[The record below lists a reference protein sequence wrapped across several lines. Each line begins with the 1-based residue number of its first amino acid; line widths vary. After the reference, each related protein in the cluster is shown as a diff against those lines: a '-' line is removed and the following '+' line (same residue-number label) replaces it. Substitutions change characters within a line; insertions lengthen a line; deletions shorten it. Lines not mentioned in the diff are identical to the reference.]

1 MPLAVVDADDTPASR
16 RLADAFRTTGI
27 FEELIRAEDFARLE
41 QLLRRG
47 AVRAGLFI
55 ERGFHRDW
63 QRTGVLKAQVL
74 VDGADSST
82 AQLILGNVAAL
93 EASLRRE
100 WAKEGRARAPP
111 ALEARIQ
118 VRFNPGMKSPIFVI
132 PGLVAVVLGT
142 LAVTLT
148 AISVAG
154 EWERGTV
161 EQLFATPTSRLAVV
175 LGKLLPYLL
184 LGLLQLLLL
193 LVLGL
198 ALFDMPAKGSPWLVG
213 ATTLLF
219 LAGMLAQGLLIGV
232 VTRRHQVAVEI
243 GAVTTIMPTL
253 LLSGFLFPIE
263 NMPEPLQALSAIV
276 PARYF
281 VDALRSVLL
290 KGGGLA
296 EVWPDLAA
304 LAGFAFVLLTF
315 ATLRFRRRL
324 A

>member
-1 MPLAVVDADDTPASR
+1 
-16 RLADAFRTTGI
+16 
-27 FEELIRAEDFARLE
+27 
-41 QLLRRG
+41 
-47 AVRAGLFI
+47 
-55 ERGFHRDW
+55 
-63 QRTGVLKAQVL
+63 
-74 VDGADSST
+74 
-82 AQLILGNVAAL
+82 
-93 EASLRRE
+93 
-100 WAKEGRARAPP
+100 
-111 ALEARIQ
+111 
-118 VRFNPGMKSPIFVI
+118 
-132 PGLVAVVLGT
+132 
-142 LAVTLT
+142 
-148 AISVAG
+148 
-154 EWERGTV
+154 
-161 EQLFATPTSRLAVV
+161 
-175 LGKLLPYLL
+175 
-184 LGLLQLLLL
+184 
-193 LVLGL
+193 
-198 ALFDMPAKGSPWLVG
+198 MPAKGSPWLVG